1 MNDRRVI
8 QRAFEHW
15 DDLDPILEIGDIGII
30 SAGQDLGKMKE
41 GDGVTRWNELPYSQA
56 GMGGSGGTE
65 ADPIFTAARPSLAT
79 KQDISQEAAARNQQ
93 INEAITNESNSREL
107 QVTDL
112 NEELQETNH
121 VLAGVHTTA
130 LNGATL
136 TRVLSGTTTIAK
148 SLFAANTVFM
158 EGKTLIFDSNGTVGV
173 YIGDYDSSTINILTK
188 TIAPIGMD
196 EPTLLGQ
203 VDTFAEL
210 PFTVQ
215 DAEALFGRTP
225 NLGDHVQVKN
235 DETHNDKRVEWYIS
249 EIENGDI
256 TWGNPVIIND
266 SDYQTQTS
274 QADAGRVLT
283 GGATPGTF
291 GKSIGIDME
300 PFEDSENLVKSGG
313 VFSWI
318 GGELSSLLT
327 SAKNMIGAINE
338 VFNNKQN
345 IISTTGN
352 TNLLTAP
359 AAVGGQPGT
368 KAISDFVQI
377 TGTQSITGNK
387 TFSGTISFSGT
398 ITVPDQ
404 TVP

>member
-15 DDLDPILEIGDIGII
+15 DDLDPILEIGNIGII

-41 GDGVTRWNELPYSQA
+41 GDGVTRWNDLPYTKA
-56 GMGGSGGTE
+56 GMGGGGVGSE

-79 KQDISQEAAARNQQ
+79 KQDLTDEAAARNQQ
-93 INEAITNESNSREL
+93 ITEAVNIEAQARQL

-121 VLAGVHTTA
+121 VLAGVHTSA

-136 TRVLSGTTTIAK
+136 TRVLSGTTAIAK
-148 SLFAANTVFM
+148 SLFAPDTIFM

-173 YIGDYDSSTINILTK
+173 YIGDYDSATINVLTK
-188 TIAPIGMD
+188 TIAPIGLD

-203 VDTFAEL
+203 VDTFSDL

-215 DAEALFGRTP
+215 DAETLFGRTP

-249 EIENGDI
+249 EIENGEI
-256 TWGNPVIIND
+256 TWGNPVVIND
-266 SDYQTQTS
+266 SDYQAQTS

-283 GGATPGTF
+283 GGATAGTF
-291 GKSIGIDME
+291 GESIGIDME

-313 VFSWI
+313 VFS
-318 GGELSSLLT
+318 
-327 SAKNMIGAINE
+327 AINE
-338 VFNNKQN
+338 VYNTKQN
-345 IISTTGN
+345 KITATGN

-359 AAVGGQPGT
+359 AAAGGQPET

-377 TGTQSITGNK
+377 TGIQSITGNK
-387 TFSGTISFSGT
+387 TFSGNISFSGI